1 MKRSPQYT
9 ALMLA
14 GITLLVAGPMAPAQ
28 ITVKVDSTK
37 NWLGWMNVF
46 NMDNSYAFGQAWAP
60 ADLRAAFE
68 PARSNATR
76 VVLRSTPTRSTR
88 TATGT
93 CRTARP
99 TSCWKRI
106 FTWTWARSRAG
117 RT

>member
-14 GITLLVAGPMAPAQ
+14 GITWLVAGPMAPAQ

-76 VVLRSTPTRSTR
+76 VVLRINTNTFNTNGYWNLPDGTPNKLLE
-88 TATGT
+88 ANFYVDVGT
-93 CRTARP
+93 Q
-99 TSCWKRI
+99 
-106 FTWTWARSRAG
+106 
-117 RT
+117 